1 MLIYKDIISGDEMFM
16 DNYKFT
22 IVHGAVYR
30 VEGKYITR
38 SKVGELVLDG
48 ANPSAEEAEEA
59 ADDDNESGVDVVL
72 NMRLTETGFSD
83 KKNYVSYL
91 KEYMGAIAKKLAET
105 APDQVDAFKQG
116 ANAFVKEKLPKFKDM
131 QFFQGE
137 SMNPDAMTGIMLYE
151 DTDAGEK
158 PFLYFFKHGI
168 EEEKV

>member
-1 MLIYKDIISGDEMFM
+1 MPQ
-16 DNYKFT
+16 
-22 IVHGAVYR
+22 
-30 VEGKYITR
+30 YITR

-91 KEYMGAIAKKLAET
+91 KEYMGVIAKKLAES
-105 APDQVDAFKQG
+105 APDQVDSFKQG

-137 SMNPDAMTGIMLYE
+137 YGSVITRKLRSLVLTLYRAS
-151 DTDAGEK
+151 D
-158 PFLYFFKHGI
+158 FI
-168 EEEKV
+168 

>member
-16 DNYKFT
+16 DTYKFEL
-22 IVHGAVYR
+22 VHGAVYR
-30 VEGKYITR
+30 VEGRYITR

-91 KEYMGAIAKKLAET
+91 KEYMGTIAKKLAESN
-105 APDQVDAFKQG
+105 PDQVDAFKQG
-116 ANAFVKEKLPKFKDM
+116 ANAFVKEKLTKFKDM

-137 SMNPDAMTGIMLYE
+137 SMNPEGMTAIMLYE
-151 DTDAGEK
+151 EDNGTEK
-158 PFLYFFKHGI
+158 PFIYFFKHGL

>member
-1 MLIYKDIISGDEMFM
+1 MFL
-16 DNYKFT
+16 DTYT
-22 IVHGAVYR
+22 YDLLHDAVYR

-83 KKNYVSYL
+83 KKGYLSYL
-91 KEYMGAIAKKLAET
+91 KGYMKALQEKLTES
-105 APDQVDAFKQG
+105 APDQIDTFKNG
-116 ANAFVKEKLPKFKDM
+116 ANAFIKEKIGKFKDM

-137 SMNPDAMTGIMLYE
+137 SMNPDGMTAIMLYE
-151 DTDAGEK
+151 EK
-158 PFLYFFKHGI
+158 NGNEVPMLYFFKHGL
-168 EEEKV
+168 EEEKL